1 MQREDEVRLRHMLDA
16 AQEAIGFAKGRERAD
31 LDTDRMLVLSLLKAL
46 EIVGEAA
53 TQVNATSRVDLP
65 TIPWD
70 DVIGMRH
77 RLVHAY
83 FDVDLDI
90 VWQTV
95 RRDLPGLV
103 SLLETLSLD

>member
-1 MQREDEVRLRHMLDA
+1 MLDA
-16 AQEAIGFAKGRERAD
+16 ALEAIGFAKGRERAD

-53 TQVNATSRVDLP
+53 TQVNAAARVDLP
-65 TIPWD
+65 AIPWD

-95 RRDLPGLV
+95 RQDLPGLV
-103 SLLETLSLD
+103 SLLETLPLDGGTSKRS